1 MWGGIQDNEGA
12 LFNQSFPSLLEAL
25 YLSDTQLIPFF
36 SLWFDPT
43 RVERIASTQT
53 HYADSELFAFF
64 P

>member
-1 MWGGIQDNEGA
+1 

-25 YLSDTQLIPFF
+25 YLTDTQLIPFF